1 MQKITPFLWFDNQ
14 AEEAANFYVSI
25 FRAVS
30 KSMQGQTFVS
40 APVVTCIPNPGQT
53 HRSAPTVYE
62 IANRSNNSKIR
73 SISRYGE
80 EGPGPKGSAMTVV
93 FQLDGEEFI
102 ALNGGPPFNF
112 TEAISFVVNCE
123 TQQEVDE
130 FWEKLSEGGEE
141 SMCGWLKDKYGLSWQ
156 IVPTIL
162 GKMLTDPDP
171 QKSKRVMEA
180 MLKMKKI
187 VIDDLKQAYEGK

>member
-14 AEEAANFYVSI
+14 AEEAANLYVSI
-25 FRAVS
+25 F
-30 KSMQGQTFVS
+30 K
-40 APVVTCIPNPGQT
+40 
-53 HRSAPTVYE
+53 
-62 IANRSNNSKIR
+62 NSKIVTVT
-73 SISRYGE
+73 RYGE
-80 EGPGPKGSAMTVV
+80 AGPGPKGSAMTVV
-93 FQLDGEEFI
+93 FQLGGEEFI
-102 ALNGGPPFNF
+102 ALNGGPQFKF

-123 TQQEVDE
+123 TQREVDE
-130 FWEKLSEGGEE
+130 FWEKLSKGGEE

-162 GKMLTDPDP
+162 GKLMSDPDP

-187 VIDDLKQAYEGK
+187 VIDDLKRAYEGK